1 MYIPKFYLPN
11 FYNDCDGVLFD
22 TIDVA
27 LDMMKE
33 QGCNM
38 ADGKEVDYYFRKVI
52 DWNEVFRRARE
63 INNGVEKFKI
73 LSESGYFN
81 ESVILTGLSG
91 NDHEER
97 LKRFIY
103 ILSIPILSELI
114 SAGFSLWKTPD
125 RKGMGKGA
133 EWHNTQF
140 CGLRSTRATRQGR
153 WKPITKDRKNNTP
166 ATPTLTQAGVNT
178 TSISSSGRDAITT
191 SFRAVSSRPGAEP
204 ARTAH
209 GLSIR

>member
-81 ESVILTGLSG
+81 ESMILTGLSG

-97 LKRFIY
+97 LKRFIFGERLPGVRVITVQY
-103 ILSIPILSELI
+103 GIPKALVI
-114 SAGFSLWKTPD
+114 SQPERGLLVDDEKRNCIKWEQYGGTAVLFSKEIMDL
-125 RKGMGKGA
+125 
-133 EWHNTQF
+133 
-140 CGLRSTRATRQGR
+140 
-153 WKPITKDRKNNTP
+153 KNNI
-166 ATPTLTQAGVNT
+166 VNDIIDIPYT
-178 TSISSSGRDAITT
+178 EGYKKLVKTRY
-191 SFRAVSSRPGAEP
+191 F
-204 ARTAH
+204 
-209 GLSIR
+209 